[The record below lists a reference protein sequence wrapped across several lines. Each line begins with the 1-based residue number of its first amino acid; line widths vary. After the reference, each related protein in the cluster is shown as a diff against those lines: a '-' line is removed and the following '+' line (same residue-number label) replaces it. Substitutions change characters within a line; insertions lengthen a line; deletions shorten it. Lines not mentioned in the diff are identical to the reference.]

1 MSMRIPFFLSILP
14 CLTPLRV
21 WNALLLLCSYG
32 LSLFLRRPLAAG
44 FPAAITIEPTNR
56 CNLSCPECPSGN
68 GAMTRPQGF
77 LAPELF
83 DRILTEAALRAVYL
97 QLFFQGEPFLH
108 GDLIPMIERARRRRL
123 FVSVSTNALLL
134 REETVRR
141 LVASGINRL
150 IVSMDG
156 TSEESYRAY
165 RVGGSLERVLE
176 TLELLRRE
184 KRRQG
189 VRRMEIVLQFLV
201 TRQNEHEIPEAR
213 RIAARYDATL
223 SLKSMQVYSPASAER
238 FLPHDE
244 RYRRYRTDEGRLDI
258 KSALPDRCTYPWLR
272 SVITWDGSVVP
283 CCFDKDASVP
293 LGSLATNSLASIW
306 RGPAYRSFRMRI
318 LQSRRD
324 VPMCRNCT
332 EGLKL

>member
-1 MSMRIPFFLSILP
+1 MRIPPVLPILR
-14 CLTPLRV
+14 CLTPRRV
-21 WNALLLLCSYG
+21 WNVLLLMLTYG
-32 LSLFLRRPLAAG
+32 LSLLLRRPLAAG
-44 FPAAITIEPTNR
+44 FPAAVTIEPTNR

-83 DRILTEAALRAVYL
+83 DRILAEAAPRALYL

-108 GDLIPMIERARRRRL
+108 RDLIPMIERARRRRL

-141 LVASGINRL
+141 LVASGLNRL

-156 TSEESYRAY
+156 ASEESYRAY

-184 KRRQG
+184 KLRQG
-189 VRRMEIVLQFLV
+189 ARRMKIVLQFLV

-213 RIAARYDATL
+213 RIAARFGATL
-223 SLKSMQVYSPASAER
+223 SLKSLQVYSLASAER
-238 FLPHDE
+238 FLPRDE
-244 RYRRYRTDEGRLDI
+244 RFRRYRTGEGRLDI
-258 KSALPDRCTYPWLR
+258 KSPLPDRCTYPWLR
-272 SVITWDGSVVP
+272 SVVTWDGTVVP
-283 CCFDKDASVP
+283 CCFDKDATVP
-293 LGSLATNSLASIW
+293 LGSLATDSLASIW
-306 RGPAYRSFRMRI
+306 RGPSYRNFRMRI
-318 LQSRRD
+318 LQSRKD
-324 VPMCRNCT
+324 VAMCRNCT
-332 EGLKL
+332 EGLRK